1 MSLRISF
8 LFIFEKENSNP
19 GCLLQ
24 YISYSMLEKFLHFK
38 TASVILLVGASKF
51 EYSKILRLLFFQA
64 RFTPDKIEQS
74 PQSIKLQKKKK
85 ARNNYESCLKRKRMP
100 IRSIPKAIKVI
111 GQRKAFCWQRIPK
124 FSSVGKKLLTQTSL

>member
-1 MSLRISF
+1 MDVSKYKHVFFDNSRQNISILSCLEISSFEMSLRISF

-24 YISYSMLEKFLHFK
+24 YISYSMFEKFLHFK

-85 ARNNYESCLKRKRMP
+85 
-100 IRSIPKAIKVI
+100 
-111 GQRKAFCWQRIPK
+111 
-124 FSSVGKKLLTQTSL
+124 GKKQLRKLFKKKKGAYQVYT